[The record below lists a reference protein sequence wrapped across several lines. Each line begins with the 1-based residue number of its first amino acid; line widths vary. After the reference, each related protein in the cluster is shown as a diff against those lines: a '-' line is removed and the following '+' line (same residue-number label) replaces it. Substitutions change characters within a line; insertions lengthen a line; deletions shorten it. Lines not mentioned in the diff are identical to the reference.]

1 MTTTKYSIPG
11 IHARSIL
18 STARKI
24 EDGFHFSFDASDP
37 SKEHLVTYTQQADCP
52 IFYQAMLALGKRP
65 TATNPSNAL
74 QEVFVFIDFSGI
86 FDRPSTGRTA
96 EMQEMA
102 EHLFRPE
109 GIVLNFGGA
118 DHRYI
123 AFERSAS
130 MSRQSRMCFV
140 REDVYLP
147 LRERMMLGMTI
158 GKCQLAK
165 LYAYNGLL
173 FTDGRRFDSPSL
185 LSDSHIVVIDNPKTI
200 IKNARIIT
208 VEDDGTGEA
217 MRKYHR
223 VEKDADVEITEFDG
237 EGLISSELAKKM
249 DDTEDHLHHSF
260 QIRLPYIKGVV
271 HEVDYKKLFRSMRLR
286 YITDIWGKQHN
297 IQEVDMILTRSMFKG
312 FGWMTENGLT
322 WAAYLERCRK
332 YDHALYI
339 SGMDKIQEQDTTEL
353 NYQFLNTL
361 DISNDAFRPGDLPLG
376 WNRKP
381 DTDNR
386 QWVTKT
392 MESAYYALVGD
403 PVSQQK
409 YFLKNIDAIAD
420 RRRRARAEIV
430 RKNPLFLNEPIYSKE
445 LSSKAESLL
454 ADYSAGHLLVSGDN
468 RYLSDD
474 LMRLLAFIVK
484 TSGGNITAL
493 EKECLSGN
501 TIYAPQPG
509 YPVCNAY
516 TLLRSPHIARNEEAA
531 VVPLAKV
538 GKIRSRYLSH
548 LHYVVMVDSRSLIP
562 ERLGGADFDG
572 DMVKTIADPLLNQCI
587 QKHNSLPV
595 LKIPTAQPIL
605 ADANDWYARFQ
616 TVKST
621 FSSRVGQISNAALRR
636 GIIAYDEKADEEIRN
651 AAREDTE
658 TLAILTGLEIDSAKS
673 GIKPDLSEYLH
684 SSGRQSSLF
693 LRYKS
698 ITEDDKKRSWYEP
711 TKNKR
716 LQQYFSDTD
725 WAAVGSNLEKLPYYA
740 YSLGQETRKVE
751 FTPVPDKALFSFASE
766 LNWKNTLNPEI
777 MGRMASLIADY
788 EEAQRRVR
796 FLRHSPEAMKRRSD
810 IDRILFARGQE
821 NEYSTDTLYALFDLE
836 TPDRIHH
843 ARLQLTQQQWHL
855 MPPEARKDFLFEL
868 FPTGSI
874 DAYADIFCDFRCGGY
889 RILGDILCDLDELHQ
904 NRQIQKHYLA
914 KKGDSETLQ
923 FLLAGISDYGDYK
936 AELVKRCIAV
946 LQPSTARDR
955 FDFEEAVKC
964 TVVLDKRNF
973 VMEVLPASALPL
985 VLDKSTPEPQKKRKG
1000 LLRR

>member
-1 MTTTKYSIPG
+1 MATTKYSIPE
-11 IHARSIL
+11 IYARSIL
-18 STARKI
+18 STARKTD
-24 EDGFHFSFDASDP
+24 DGYHFSFDASDP

-52 IFYQAMLALGKRP
+52 MFYQAMLALGERP
-65 TATNPSNAL
+65 TATNLSNAL
-74 QEVFVFIDFSGI
+74 REVFVFINFSGI

-96 EMQEMA
+96 DIQEMA

-109 GIVLNFGGA
+109 GIILNFGGA
-118 DHRYI
+118 DHRYV

-208 VEDDGTGEA
+208 VEGDGTGEA

-223 VEKDADVEITEFDG
+223 IEKNADVEITEFDG
-237 EGLISSELAKKM
+237 EGLISYELAKRM
-249 DDTEDHLHHSF
+249 DDTEGHLHHSF

-271 HEVDYKKLFRSMRLR
+271 HEVDYKKLFHSMRLR
-286 YITDIWGKQHN
+286 YITDIWGKQHD
-297 IQEVDMILTRSMFKG
+297 IHDVDMILTKSMFKG

-339 SGMDKIQEQDTTEL
+339 SGMDKIQKQDTTEL

-381 DTDNR
+381 KSDSR
-386 QWVTKT
+386 QWITKT

-403 PVSQQK
+403 PASQQE
-409 YFLKNIDAIAD
+409 YFLKDMDAISD
-420 RRRRARAEIV
+420 RRRKARAEIV

-445 LSSKAESLL
+445 LSTKAESLL
-454 ADYSAGHLLVSGDN
+454 ADYSAGHLLVAGDN

-474 LMRLLAFIVK
+474 LMRLLAYIIK
-484 TSGGNITAL
+484 TSGGNSTAL

-501 TIYAPQPG
+501 TMYAPQPG
-509 YPVCNAY
+509 YPACSAY
-516 TLLRSPHIARNEEAA
+516 TLLRSPHIARNEETA
-531 VVPLAKV
+531 VVPLSNV
-538 GKIRSRYLSH
+538 GEIRSMYLSH

-572 DMVKTIADPLLNQCI
+572 DMVKTIADPLLNRCV

-595 LKIPTAQPIL
+595 LKIPTVQPIL

-616 TVKST
+616 TVRST

-636 GIIAYDEKADEEIRN
+636 GIVAYDENADKEIRN
-651 AAREDTE
+651 AAREETE

-673 GIKPDLSEYLH
+673 GIKPDLSEYLF
-684 SSGRQSSLF
+684 SAGQQSSLF

-716 LQQYFSDTD
+716 LQQYFSDTN
-725 WAAVGSNLEKLPYYA
+725 WAAIGSNLEKLPYYA

-751 FTPVPDKALFSFASE
+751 FTPAADEALFSFANDS
-766 LNWKNTLNPEI
+766 NRKDTLNPEI
-777 MGRMASLIADY
+777 MERMASLIADY
-788 EEAQRRVR
+788 EEAQRRMR
-796 FLRHSPEAMKRRSD
+796 YLRHSPEAMKRRSD

-855 MPPEARKDFLFEL
+855 MPPEAREDFLFEL

-874 DAYADIFCDFRCGGY
+874 DTYADIFCDFRCGGY

-904 NRQIQKHYLA
+904 NCQIQKHYLA
-914 KKGDSETLQ
+914 KKGDSEALQ
-923 FLLAGISDYGDYK
+923 FLLSRITDYGDYK
-936 AELVKRCIAV
+936 AELIKRCIAV

-964 TVVLDKRNF
+964 AVALDKRNF

-985 VLDKSTPEPQKKRKG
+985 VLDKSTPEPKKKRKG
-1000 LLRR
+1000 LFRR